1 MNVKMM
7 LLSAF
12 GKEIDKFSQWTIEE
26 ELRSFGGPNFLSFF
40 FGDSL
45 MISWWHCFD
54 LLRGLAL

>member
-12 GKEIDKFSQWTIEE
+12 GKETDEFSHGTKEE
-26 ELRSFGGPNFLSFF
+26 ELRSFGGPNFLFLA
-40 FGDSL
+40 DSL
-45 MISWWHCFD
+45 MVTWWDCFD